1 MSDWKCGIVLMVG
14 SKEQTIEV
22 IAYSCIDLNDAL
34 VYFLPVMENWRRQ
47 IKSVHIYQALER
59 KEDDI

>member
-1 MSDWKCGIVLMVG
+1 MSDWKCGIVLMAG

-22 IAYSCIDLNDAL
+22 TAYSCIDLNDAL

-59 KEDDI
+59 KEDD